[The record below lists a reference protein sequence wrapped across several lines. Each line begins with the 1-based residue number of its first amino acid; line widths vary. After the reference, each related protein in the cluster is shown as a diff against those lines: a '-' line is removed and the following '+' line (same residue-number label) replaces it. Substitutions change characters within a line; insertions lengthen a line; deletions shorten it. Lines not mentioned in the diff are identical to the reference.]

1 MWLLTQ
7 VTQARN
13 LNTGIL
19 AQSSEF
25 QVFVTDANFG
35 TIQTVALL
43 SWGLLVRILLKYK

>member
-7 VTQARN
+7 FTQARN

-19 AQSSEF
+19 AQSSEI

-35 TIQTVALL
+35 TILTVALL